1 VTILLLVATDR
12 QKGIRYNEHRRNQGR
27 IRLGRQPRGL
37 SGALTVAGTRAHARE
52 SLRQIASQ
60 DQIIRARLD
69 AIEAAIQTREVQ
81 QRIHSV
87 VHFVTSAGTSFEQD
101 CQFFFE
107 HYGGEL
113 VWSVLGVVDERE
125 QTELT
130 KRLRGRGIP
139 LVVVV
144 ALPIVGYSGSLLDDL
159 SKALVGKWLKEEI
172 EHQPFTGPPGW
183 SERPIPSSLILDV
196 VDLATFRAKTI
207 AAK

>member
-1 VTILLLVATDR
+1 
-12 QKGIRYNEHRRNQGR
+12 
-27 IRLGRQPRGL
+27 
-37 SGALTVAGTRAHARE
+37 
-52 SLRQIASQ
+52 LRQIASQ